1 MSNDNDFSK
10 LVGEVTRLKPS
21 GRKYNTYAPNDSAT
35 NKSARR
41 AAATATTQ
49 QGAAL
54 SDEGFELLASEESLT
69 HYRPGL
75 DRSTLKRLRQGHFRP
90 AATLDL
96 HGLNVEHSRD
106 QVWWAIQEALKH
118 NDRCIRIVHGKAGTG
133 YRDEKG
139 DLQDMGTALIKSHV
153 SHWLQQ
159 IETVMAFCSAQP
171 KDGGTGAV
179 YVLLKKQPKA
189 SD

>member
-1 MSNDNDFSK
+1 M
-10 LVGEVTRLKPS
+10 
-21 GRKYNTYAPNDSAT
+21 
-35 NKSARR
+35 
-41 AAATATTQ
+41 
-49 QGAAL
+49 
-54 SDEGFELLASEESLT
+54 
-69 HYRPGL
+69 
-75 DRSTLKRLRQGHFRP
+75 
-90 AATLDL
+90 
-96 HGLNVEHSRD
+96 
-106 QVWWAIQEALKH
+106 
-118 NDRCIRIVHGKAGTG
+118 HGKAGTG